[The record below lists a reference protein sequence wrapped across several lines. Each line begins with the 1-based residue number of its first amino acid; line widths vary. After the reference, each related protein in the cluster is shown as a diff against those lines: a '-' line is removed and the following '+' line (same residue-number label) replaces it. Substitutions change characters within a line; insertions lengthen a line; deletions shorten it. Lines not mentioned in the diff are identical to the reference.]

1 MERHACQLPLQR
13 RSVDAPRTWTCPDC
27 GDVWEVR
34 PLEPMNLARHYDFA
48 TAEHL
53 TNAEW
58 ARVVPDED
66 GA

>member
-1 MERHACQLPLQR
+1 
-13 RSVDAPRTWTCPDC
+13 
-27 GDVWEVR
+27 
-34 PLEPMNLARHYDFA
+34 MNLARHYDFA